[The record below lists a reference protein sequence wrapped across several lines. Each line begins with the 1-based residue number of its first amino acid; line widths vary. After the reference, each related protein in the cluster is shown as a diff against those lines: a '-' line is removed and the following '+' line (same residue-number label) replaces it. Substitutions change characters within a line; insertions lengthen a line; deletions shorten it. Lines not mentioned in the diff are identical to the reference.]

1 MLPDGPHR
9 GHELLVAQQDGLG
22 CQHHLHP
29 PLPEP
34 EVLCALVRS
43 GSSVYSRISSD
54 SKRNQTR
61 SFQAP
66 AGQSWVAIGRSDL
79 THSERY
85 DVWLE
90 TGDGTQLR
98 PRLTLTLDERVK
110 PDPPEL
116 GLVDVTP
123 VVTVSWTNP
132 GWPQHSSSSL
142 ACDLRYRMS
151 GASSWI
157 KVQEDDVEP
166 SSYEFSSLEPFTA
179 YEVQARC
186 IPNDRKGVWS
196 NWSPSLAFQTP
207 EAAPVGLVD
216 VWRAASHPGSGEPSL
231 LLLWKPLDPRAARG
245 VIRSYS
251 ITLRAGSD
259 GTDSRLESPCCRAS
273 LPSSTTHVWISANN
287 HVGRTQPANLSWEQ
301 QDLPAPEGIRAA
313 AEQGQALRVT
323 WEPGKDPREGEAP
336 EYLVE
341 WVKECS
347 GSKAASLSWVRRP
360 AGARSALLTGD
371 FRPQVP
377 YQVRVYGLYPQ
388 GFGASAPVR
397 AYAQE
402 GVPSAG
408 PRGLQDRSVSKIASI
423 ISWEEIPLA
432 QRNGH
437 ITHYTL
443 YLETPTGSRQT
454 YGPIAATETSYNL
467 SDLEP
472 GTSYQL
478 WMTGSTSAGEGNAS
492 SIHLFHMPGCS
503 PCARRCCPDGAGRR
517 SRIRSTAGSCCTRIP
532 TTAWG
537 LWCRAKPRRSPPS
550 LSSISGS
557 QQSTR
562 IRATQLCPSWSLSR
576 PPCPT
581 VRGPTT
587 GPGQRSWGQ
596 AAPRWRRS
604 RESRHR
610 HPSFPATRNISCPPW
625 RRCWDWPEG
634 SGWGRTS
641 SPTWLCP
648 RRCRTQPGLPG
659 FRDQR
664 LGRRAFPCRGCP
676 LRAQV
681 GTLWLTGAGNG
692 TWTLP
697 L

>member
-1 MLPDGPHR
+1 MRQRWREACLLLLALQTLGFQEGDPETPQGLACYQMGPTGGMNCSWPSR
-9 GHELLVAQQDGLG
+9 TGSGANTTYT
-22 CQHHLHP
+22 LHYQS
-29 PLPEP
+29 LKF
-34 EVLCALVRS
+34 
-43 GSSVYSRISSD
+43 
-54 SKRNQTR
+54 KRNQTR

-492 SIHLFHMPGCS
+492 SIHLFHMPDSHWEAVLASLLTVGFLLVLACIVGVVLHAKLLTLCQKVL
-503 PCARRCCPDGAGRR
+503 PRWCWEKVPDPVH
-517 SRIRSTAGSCCTRIP
+517 SRIMLHEDPHNCMGPLVQSQAAEEPPITQFDIREPAEHKNQGYSTLSQLESLPPALPHREGADDGPRTEELGTGSSTLEEEQGEP
-532 TTAWG
+532 TPT
-537 LWCRAKPRRSPPS
+537 PV
-550 LSSISGS
+550 ISGYEKHFM
-557 QQSTR
+557 
-562 IRATQLCPSWSLSR
+562 
-576 PPCPT
+576 PT
-581 VRGPTT
+581 LEEV
-587 GPGQRSWGQ
+587 
-596 AAPRWRRS
+596 
-604 RESRHR
+604 
-610 HPSFPATRNISCPPW
+610 
-625 RRCWDWPEG
+625 
-634 SGWGRTS
+634 
-641 SPTWLCP
+641 L
-648 RRCRTQPGLPG
+648 GL
-659 FRDQR
+659 
-664 LGRRAFPCRGCP
+664 A
-676 LRAQV
+676 
-681 GTLWLTGAGNG
+681 
-692 TWTLP
+692 
-697 L
+697 